1 MIPKNIIGNII
12 SGFIPNKIGGEIM
25 CKTAPIPINNA
36 NNTKSFVLI
45 LISPQL
51 SSFFNFHLCTHCQMQ
66 SFNNYTTLKL
76 NVNTKY
82 SEKLILRFPL
92 NLLCC
97 NHHCVSPN
105 LVGIRLSDRT
115 EELNA
120 NADET
125 RIYHQLHKCYS
136 SH

>member
-1 MIPKNIIGNII
+1 MFQIL
-12 SGFIPNKIGGEIM
+12 
-25 CKTAPIPINNA
+25 PIATTYA
-36 NNTKSFVLI
+36 NNTISFVLI
-45 LISPQL
+45 LISPRL
-51 SSFFNFHLCTHCQMQ
+51 ISLFNFHLCTHCQMQ

-105 LVGIRLSDRT
+105 LVGTRPSDRT

-120 NADET
+120 NADEI
-125 RIYHQLHKCYS
+125 RIDQQLHQCYS
-136 SH
+136 TY